1 MQRRRPNSLSTPK
14 IYYVGADP
22 KTLKIAGSGIAEDH
36 QSIEIKEQKKGSPD
50 KLFLKRQKK
59 TSIDEVDELPP
70 PT

>member
-1 MQRRRPNSLSTPK
+1 M
-14 IYYVGADP
+14 GADP